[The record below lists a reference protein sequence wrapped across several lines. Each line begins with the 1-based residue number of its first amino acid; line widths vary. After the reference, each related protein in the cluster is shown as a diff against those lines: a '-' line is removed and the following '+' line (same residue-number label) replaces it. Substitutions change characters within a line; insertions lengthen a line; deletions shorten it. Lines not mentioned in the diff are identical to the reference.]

1 MLATAHTTA
10 LVGLDARPVRVEVAC
25 TRGPGWFE
33 MVGLADGAVR
43 ESRVRVGTALGQ
55 LGILMA
61 EHRITVNLAPADLR
75 KSGTAFD
82 LAIAVATLAAL
93 GRIPCEALD
102 GVVMLGE
109 LSLTGAIRPIR
120 GVLAH
125 LTGARALGLRRAI
138 VPRDNGP
145 EAGVAR
151 GIEARLADNLDQI
164 RAHLGG
170 QRRLDV
176 AEAAPFG

>member
-1 MLATAHTTA
+1 MAWVDAGTIVARGGRMLATAHTTA
-10 LVGLDARPVRVEVAC
+10 LLGLDARPVRVEVAC

-43 ESRVRVGTALGQ
+43 ESRVRVGAALGQ

-93 GRIPCEALD
+93 GKIPGDALD
-102 GVVMLGE
+102 GIVLLGE
-109 LSLTGAIRPIR
+109 LSLTGAIR
-120 GVLAH
+120 
-125 LTGARALGLRRAI
+125 
-138 VPRDNGP
+138 
-145 EAGVAR
+145 
-151 GIEARLADNLDQI
+151 
-164 RAHLGG
+164 
-170 QRRLDV
+170 
-176 AEAAPFG
+176 